1 MVWLEGKRDGQMRL
15 VGNRLMG
22 GTKHIAGLL
31 VCAAFLIGLSG
42 VGAECGQGGAVSG
55 AVELWKAKVR
65 TDGAKNGRDVLVFL
79 EDRNSREF
87 LEADALVSMDQKGLV
102 FIPHALPV
110 MKGTTVRF
118 LNNDNVDHNIYF
130 LYEKTGETLDLG
142 TWGCGISRDY
152 RFLEPGVV
160 ITLCKLHLEMAAYI
174 VVFANPYFVPA
185 LIDADTQKA
194 SFLIENVPPGSYV
207 LNVWH
212 KKLRMKGKPQ
222 PITVEAGNTIVRDV
236 VITKAKY
243 AQE

>member
-1 MVWLEGKRDGQMRL
+1 
-15 VGNRLMG
+15 MG
-22 GTKHIAGLL
+22 GTKCFAAVL
-31 VCAAFLIGLSG
+31 VYAAFMIGLSG
-42 VGAECGQGGAVSG
+42 VVAECEQCGAVSG

-65 TDGAKNGRDVLVFL
+65 TEGPKNGKDVLVLL
-79 EDRNSREF
+79 EDGNGREF
-87 LEADALVSMDQKGLV
+87 PAADALVSMDQKGLV
-102 FIPHALPV
+102 FIPHVLPV

-118 LNNDNVDHNIYF
+118 LNNDNVDHNICF

-142 TWGCGISRDY
+142 TWGYGISRDY

-160 ITLCKLHLEMAAYI
+160 ITLCKLHLEMAAYV

-185 LIDADTQKA
+185 AIDADTQKA
-194 SFLIENVPPGSYV
+194 SFLIENVPPGGYV

-222 PITVEAGNTIVRDV
+222 PITVEAGKTIVRDA